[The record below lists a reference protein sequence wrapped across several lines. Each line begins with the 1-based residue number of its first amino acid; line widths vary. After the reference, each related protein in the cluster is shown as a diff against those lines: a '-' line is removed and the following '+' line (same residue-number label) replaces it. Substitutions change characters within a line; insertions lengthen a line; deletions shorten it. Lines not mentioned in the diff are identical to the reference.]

1 MRLTLVAFFFAALFG
16 LLVSADAPEPP
27 SDLEIQTTYMPAE
40 CPVKA
45 TNGDIL
51 KVHYTGKLF
60 SNGNKFDSSY
70 DRNKPFSVTLGRGQV
85 IKGWELGLQGMCEG
99 ERRTLTIPPHLAYG
113 NRAMGSAIPAN
124 SALDFDVELMELDAR
139 GKRDEL

>member
-1 MRLTLVAFFFAALFG
+1 MRLALFSLLFAALFG
-16 LLVSADAPEPP
+16 LLVSAEAPEPP
-27 SDLEIQTTYMPAE
+27 SDLEIQTTLMPPD

-51 KVHYTGKLF
+51 KVHYTGKLL

-70 DRNKPFSVTLGRGQV
+70 DRKKPFSVTLGRGQV
-85 IKGWELGLQGMCEG
+85 IKGWERGLQGMCEG
-99 ERRTLTIPPHLAYG
+99 ERRTLIIPAHLAYG
-113 NRAMGSAIPAN
+113 NRAMGAAIPAN
-124 SALDFDVELMELDAR
+124 SALEFDVELIELDAR